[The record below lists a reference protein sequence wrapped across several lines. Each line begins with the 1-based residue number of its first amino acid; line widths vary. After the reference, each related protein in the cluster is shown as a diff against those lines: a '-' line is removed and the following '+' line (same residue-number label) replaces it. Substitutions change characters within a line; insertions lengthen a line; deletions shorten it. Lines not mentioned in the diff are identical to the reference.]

1 MIFWTRPHPKAANP
15 TAPTCARPSYWNNTD
30 DILYVWVALKAAA
43 AGVSKIGIASAAG
56 SITGKIVRS
65 GTTVKNYDFS
75 NTVIPLTIITTIS
88 SPLSENLFLSFTIF
102 LFIPLFIPLHDILIA
117 EVYIYAHLLL

>member
-43 AGVSKIGIASAAG
+43 TVTITSGSNTGSWYLPAGVSKIGIASAAG

-65 GTTVKNYDFS
+65 GTTVKNYDSSGSFS
-75 NTVIPLTIITTIS
+75 LQYSNPTDYNYNYFV
-88 SPLSENLFLSFTIF
+88 
-102 LFIPLFIPLHDILIA
+102 A
-117 EVYIYAHLLL
+117 AV

>member
-65 GTTVKNYDFS
+65 GTTVKNYDSSGSFS
-75 NTVIPLTIITTIS
+75 LQYSNPTDYNYNYFV
-88 SPLSENLFLSFTIF
+88 
-102 LFIPLFIPLHDILIA
+102 A
-117 EVYIYAHLLL
+117 AV